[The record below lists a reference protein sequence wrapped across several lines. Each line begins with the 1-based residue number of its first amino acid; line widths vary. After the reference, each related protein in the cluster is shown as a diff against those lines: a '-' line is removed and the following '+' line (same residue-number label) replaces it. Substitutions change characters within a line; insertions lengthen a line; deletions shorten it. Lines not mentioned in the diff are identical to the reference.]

1 MEEFNY
7 YKDWEKLLRDVNKI
21 PRKGRGSETFNC
33 ICKNCGK
40 EVSLVNRSWDKTLK
54 WIIDRHEILC
64 NECRREEIRKENS
77 ERIHQC
83 WENSSYRNMMME
95 ERGGRWSS
103 FHENAQKQ
111 ETEEIK
117 HLIYTPEDFLKW
129 EKEKHRACTLICKS
143 CGREIPVKEKNSM
156 TRSLRRLEKGEDIFL
171 CKGCG
176 ISKTKKANNFER
188 IKVSS
193 KLFKCSFVEGQD
205 YDGADFETRKKERK
219 TYKFRCDNCGRVF
232 ESCLP
237 FGDESAVACKECYP
251 INTSSSQHEIEIYEF
266 LKSIYPGKILLHDR
280 ELLSPYELDIYIP
293 DKNLAIEVDGT
304 YWHNDSLKTFMKYEE
319 ARKLGVRVI
328 GIYDYEW
335 RLQNGLL
342 KSYLKAQLGIF
353 DNKIGARKCEL
364 RKVPYKEAEEFIKR
378 NHLQGS
384 GKGVTNRNTLC
395 LGLYFQDN
403 LVQLETFDRPRFSKK
418 AEWELVRECSLQG
431 WQIYGGKDRL
441 LSYFLKNYE
450 GSLISYCDKRFFSG
464 ISYEKEGFKKE
475 PDSSPSYRYFKNNRV
490 YSRYSCMKSKL
501 KNFLKDFN
509 PRLSETENMK
519 KNGFFKL
526 YDFGNFVFTMRA

>member
-7 YKDWEKLLRDVNKI
+7 YSDWEKLLRDVNKI
-21 PRKGRGSETFNC
+21 PRNNTKPTTFTC
-33 ICKNCGK
+33 ICKTCRK
-40 EVSLVNRSWDKTLK
+40 EFSLINRSKDKALK
-54 WIIDRHEILC
+54 WVISRHEILC
-64 NECRREEIRKENS
+64 DECRREEIRKENS

-83 WENSSYRNMMME
+83 WESPSYRNKMTE
-95 ERGGRWSS
+95 ERSERWSS
-103 FHENAQKQ
+103 FHENTQKQ

-117 HLIYTPEDFLKW
+117 HLIYTPIDFLKW

-143 CGREIPVKEKNSM
+143 CGKEIPVRGKSST
-156 TRSLRRLEKGEDIFL
+156 TRFLRRLKKGEDIFL

-193 KLFKCSFVEGQD
+193 KLFKCSFVKGQN

-219 TYKFRCDNCGRVF
+219 TYRFRCNNCGKIF

-237 FGDESAVACKECYP
+237 FGDESAIACKECYP

-266 LKSIYPGKILLHDR
+266 LRSIYPGKILLHDR

-319 ARKLGVRVI
+319 ASKLGVRVI

-335 RLQNGLL
+335 RLQNNLI
-342 KSYLKAQLGIF
+342 KNYLKAQLDLF
-353 DNKIGARKCEL
+353 DNKIGARECKLKE
-364 RKVPYKEAEEFIKR
+364 VSYKEAEEFIKR

-384 GKGVTNRNTLC
+384 NKGVTNKNMVC
-395 LGLYFQDN
+395 LGLYYQN
-403 LVQLETFDRPRFSKK
+403 TLVQLETFDRPRFSKK
-418 AEWELVRECSLQG
+418 VKWELVRECSLQG
-431 WQIYGGKDRL
+431 WRIYGGKSRL

-450 GSLISYCDKRFFSG
+450 GALISYCDKRFFSG
-464 ISYEKEGFKKE
+464 TSYKKEGFKKE
-475 PDSSPSYRYFKNNRV
+475 KDSPPSYRYFKNNKI

-501 KNFLKDFN
+501 KNLLEKFN
-509 PRLSETENMK
+509 PDQSESENMK
-519 KNGFFKL
+519 NNGFFKL
-526 YDFGNFVFTMRA
+526 YDFGNFVFTMRT